1 MHEVG
6 DLSRATWQIGNNG
19 NPIDPRTK
27 YEAVSAL
34 QRQALEII
42 RIIKAIVRLGALSS
56 DGRLLHFC
64 MDSGSKKLWNGPYDF
79 SSFQHLQFTNYS
91 GSIVTKLQFPLYI
104 LPS

>member
-1 MHEVG
+1 MHEG
-6 DLSRATWQIGNNG
+6 PDPRGATWQIGNNG

-34 QRQALEII
+34 QSSFRNNPNNQGNLEV
-42 RIIKAIVRLGALSS
+42 AALSS